1 MQLQLYSYQY
11 SSEGD
16 LLHCKDVLL
25 TPAQLV
31 AQQDL
36 LRLFLQICFLS
47 SQPQPVLFSGNI
59 TAWWKGSSVAFVELH
74 EVYAGSFLQP
84 VEVLLNSSMPSSV
97 LSTLPFDNI
106 CEPAES
112 ARHPMGQVVTKD
124 IKLYWPYQRSL
135 RDNTWTLSC
144 RSQPFDPDSAA
155 NFPPTL

>member
-1 MQLQLYSYQY
+1 MV
-11 SSEGD
+11 D
-16 LLHCKDVLL
+16 LLHCKDPLL

-31 AQQDL
+31 AQQDP
-36 LRLFLQICFLS
+36 LQICVLS

-59 TAWWKGSSVAFVELH
+59 TTWWKGSSVAFVEL
-74 EVYAGSFLQP
+74 YMACAGSFLQP

-97 LSTLPFDNI
+97 LSTLLFDNI

-112 ARHPMGQVVTKD
+112 ARCPIVQVITKD
-124 IKLYWPYQRSL
+124 IKLYWPYHRSL

-144 RSQPFDPDSAA
+144 CSQPFDPDSPA